1 MMRRTG
7 RCWQV
12 VACAALVLA
21 AAAPA
26 EAQLTIFPRQG
37 LSFGTLRAGIAESVE
52 PTDAARRAELEIVGS
67 GNITIDVEVPAAML
81 SAQGATLTVEFAAG
95 DGLVRWQKGSTE
107 HSFLPG
113 QPLSLRIPPGIGG
126 AWVWIGGTA
135 RPSPGQAPG
144 IYTGSITVRL
154 LANGT

>member
-1 MMRRTG
+1 MMRRMWRG
-7 RCWQV
+7 WQI
-12 VACAALVLA
+12 VACAALVVGM
-21 AAAPA
+21 AAPA

-52 PTDAARRAELEIVGS
+52 PTDSPRRAELEIVGT
-67 GNITIDVEVPAAML
+67 GNITIDVEVPAAMV
-81 SAQGATLTVEFAAG
+81 SAQGATLALEFTSG
-95 DGLVRWQKGSTE
+95 DGLVRWQKGNTE
-107 HSFLPG
+107 HSFVPG

-126 AWVWIGGTA
+126 VWVWIGGTA
-135 RPSPGQAPG
+135 RPTPAQAPG